1 MTTEDIKIHIVGGG
15 ISGIIAAKTLEEF
28 GFAPTIL
35 EGSDRLGGRV
45 KTDVVDGYQ
54 LDRGFQVLLSNYPA
68 AQKFLDYKALSVQEF
83 ISGAAIFKK
92 GKKSYIGDPLRDRS
106 LWMKTLFSNVG
117 TLGDKLKIFQLQNQL
132 KKKSIEKIFESAEV
146 STIEYLRGYG
156 FSKKIINNFFKP
168 FFTGIFLEEKL
179 ETSSRMFEF
188 VFKMFAEGSALI
200 PKGGIEEIS
209 KQLSSQLEKTDIKF
223 HTRVREVQDSK
234 IILEDGDDLETAYT
248 IIATEASSLISNLNN
263 QQLDWKSCDTLYF
276 TCDRRVIQ
284 KPFIGL
290 IANKKTF
297 INNIFY
303 HSSVEM
309 NQTEGKELLSVTIVK
324 EHDLSENE
332 LIAQVEK
339 ELKDECGIENLTFLK
354 RYQIGKALPQL
365 HNLQY
370 EVSPSETQLKERV
383 FLAGDV
389 QLNGSLNAAM
399 LAGEAAAHG
408 VLQVMGKTGVIQ

>member
-1 MTTEDIKIHIVGGG
+1 MTTEDIRIHIIGGG

-68 AQKFLDYKALSVQEF
+68 AKKFLDYKALSVQEF

-106 LWMKTLFSNVG
+106 LWMKTLFSNVA

-132 KKKSIEKIFESAEV
+132 KKKSIDKIFESAEV
-146 STIEYLRGYG
+146 STMEYLRGYG
-156 FSKKIINNFFKP
+156 FSEKIIHNFFQP

-188 VFKMFAEGSALI
+188 VFKMFAEGLALI

-209 KQLSSQLEKTDIKF
+209 KQLSSHLQKTTIQLNTKVKAI
-223 HTRVREVQDSK
+223 QDTK
-234 IILEDGDDLETAYT
+234 IVLEDGNEIKTDYT
-248 IIATEASSLISNLNN
+248 IIATEASSLISNLKN

-276 TCDRRVIQ
+276 TTDARVIQ

-290 IANKKTF
+290 VASRKSL

-309 NQTEGKELLSVTIVK
+309 TQRGDQELLSVTVVK
-324 EHDLSENE
+324 DHSLSEKE
-332 LIAQVEK
+332 LIAAVTK
-339 ELKDECGIENLTFLK
+339 ELQEECGIKNLQFLK
-354 RYQIGKALPQL
+354 RYQIDKALPQL
-365 HNLQY
+365 HNFQY
-370 EVSPSETQLKERV
+370 EVSPSETQLKERI

-389 QLNGSLNAAM
+389 QLNASLNAAM
-399 LAGEAAAHG
+399 LAGEAAALG